1 MMKLRMRLFA
11 AMVGLAA
18 LFCAAS
24 TVFAVTGACVNCHTM
39 HNSQDNDVMTFDSS
53 ATAGGMLLRGASCGG
68 CHADATANT
77 ELGGA
82 IPQVNVST
90 AANVLPGGS
99 FYWVAGAGT
108 EDDPKGH
115 NVSDLGIDPDATLT
129 TPPGWTTT
137 TAGNANTGV
146 LGTDWANNQLTCA
159 GTYGC
164 HGDHGSP
171 DKFDALE
178 GAHHTNAGNDG
189 VTALGGNTASVGGSY
204 RFLKTIQGIEMDSS
218 SSWVETNANHNVYY
232 GVVGDTD
239 NTTISELCAQCHG
252 NFHLRDGE
260 ATDDGIS
267 AGGTASPWL
276 RHPTDI
282 DMSGLGGEYA
292 LYAYDVEAPIG
303 ATTLAGMDSAD
314 VVGDYAE
321 QIVTCLSCHRA
332 HGSDNDDLLR
342 WDYSTNMTVGQ
353 SGASLVN
360 TGCFRCHTAKDSDVS
375 Q

>member
-1 MMKLRMRLFA
+1 MF
-11 AMVGLAA
+11 GLAA
-18 LFCAAS
+18 LLFAAGN
-24 TVFAVTGACVNCHTM
+24 VFAVTGACVNCHTM
-39 HNSQDNDVMTFDSS
+39 HNSQDNAVMTFNSS

-77 ELGGA
+77 ALGGA
-82 IPQVNVST
+82 IPQVNVSV

-99 FYWVAGAGT
+99 FYWVAGNGT

-115 NVSDLGIDPDATLT
+115 NVSDLGIDADVTLT

-137 TAGNANTGV
+137 TAGNANTGT
-146 LGTDWANNQLTCA
+146 LGTDWATNQLTCA

-164 HGDHGSP
+164 HGDHDYA
-171 DKFDALE
+171 DKFDALQ

-189 VTALGGNTASVGGSY
+189 TAVGGSTASVGESY

-218 SSWVETNANHNVYY
+218 STWVETNSNHNVYY
-232 GVVGDTD
+232 GAVGDTD

-260 ATDDGIS
+260 GADDGIS

-282 DMSGLGGEYA
+282 DMKGLGGEYA
-292 LYAYDVEAPIG
+292 LYVYDVEAPIG
-303 ATTLAGMDSAD
+303 VNTLTGMDETAA
-314 VVGDYAE
+314 VGDYTE

-332 HGSDNDDLLR
+332 HGSNNDDLLR
-342 WDYSTNMTVGQ
+342 WDYTTNMTVGQ
-353 SGASLVN
+353 AGASLVN
-360 TGCFRCHTAKDSDVS
+360 TGCFRCHTAKDGDNT